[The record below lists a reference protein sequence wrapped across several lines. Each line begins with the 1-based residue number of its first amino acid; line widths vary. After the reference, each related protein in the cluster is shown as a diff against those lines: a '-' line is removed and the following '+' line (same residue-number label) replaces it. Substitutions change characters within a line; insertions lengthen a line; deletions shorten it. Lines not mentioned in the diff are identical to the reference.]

1 MISAVRG
8 FLRILTMAVAALG
21 LWTSPSALRAAPPV
35 RGVVPAAAAP
45 ASGPVAGPAALAPA
59 IALSHR
65 VQQLKAAFRSGDAG
79 ERQLAIQEVESLRR
93 TYSTVDVLPL
103 VEAMAIFARQLGDEH
118 QSDLGLEV
126 IQTVERWAPGYPTL
140 LGTRVVLL
148 RQQGLVGSLVSMAD
162 VLELTR
168 LRLTHPV
175 HRWLWLVAHIAW
187 LRLLATL
194 LLWGW
199 AITMVLRY
207 RRVFRYLW
215 EEPLARK
222 GMHPNAVALL
232 GAVLVTMPVLL
243 GLDPSLVAMVW
254 LVMLAPFLFPAEVRA
269 TFLVIGL
276 QLVHPALALL
286 EPMAARH
293 PDPSIVTLQTRPQP
307 LADDAK
313 RFARLP
319 AEDRT
324 FLEGWRHLQF
334 QEWAAAEAV
343 FAGLK
348 RHPDQAEVL
357 NNLGVARFQLGNL
370 PGAEEAFNAAYAAN
384 AQRVEVLLNQSVVAY
399 KKLDST
405 VGSAKQEE
413 ARDVSPEDFT
423 RLLAANQTG
432 NDQRAFPLPLPD
444 SPQRVQALVAA
455 MGGGQGTATSG
466 VKDLGVA
473 FNLVIPI
480 LALGLFFL
488 RHRQSLVATHPSQC
502 TRCGDPFHTTDSA
515 DPYVCSKCHHLFVL
529 KDGLHSESRKKKVD
543 GVASFQNSQ
552 RWLHRT
558 LMVIL
563 PGADRCFIGDTQAG
577 FVEFVFLCFAL
588 GIVLATAHSVRYP
601 GEVLAD
607 PASAWLPLGLILLA
621 VLFIRSWFKLV
632 PRRF

>member
-1 MISAVRG
+1 MISAVSG
-8 FLRILTMAVAALG
+8 TLRILLMAAAALG
-21 LWTSPSALRAAPPV
+21 LWTSPPGLFAAPPV
-35 RGVVPAAAAP
+35 RATAPVVAPAA
-45 ASGPVAGPAALAPA
+45 PVAGPAALAPA

-65 VQQLKAAFRSGDAG
+65 VQRLKAAFRSGDPG

-93 TYSTVDVLPL
+93 TYNTMDVLPL

-118 QSDLGLEV
+118 QPDLGLEV
-126 IQTVERWAPGYPTL
+126 VQTMERWAPGYPTL

-148 RQQGLVGSLVSMAD
+148 RQQGFVGSLVSMAD

-175 HRWLWLVAHIAW
+175 HRWLWLVQHIAW

-222 GMHPNAVALL
+222 GMHPHAVAVL
-232 GAVLVTMPVLL
+232 GALLVTLPVLL

-254 LVMLAPFLFPAEVRA
+254 LVMLAPFLLPQEIRA
-269 TFLVIGL
+269 TILVIGL

-286 EPMAARH
+286 EPMASRH

-313 RFARLP
+313 RFSRLP
-319 AEDRT
+319 AEDRA

-334 QEWAAAEAV
+334 QEWSAAETA

-348 RHPDQAEVL
+348 GHPDQTEVL
-357 NNLGVARFQLGNL
+357 DNLGVARFQMGNL
-370 PGAEEAFNAAYAAN
+370 AGAEEAFNAAYALDAH
-384 AQRVEVLLNQSVVAY
+384 RVEVLLNQSVVAY
-399 KKLDST
+399 KKLDSA

-432 NDQRAFPLPLPD
+432 NDQRAFPLPLPN

-455 MGGGQGTATSG
+455 MGGGQGSLASG
-466 VKDLGVA
+466 VKDLSLLY
-473 FNLVIPI
+473 NLVIPI

-488 RHRQSLVATHPSQC
+488 RHHKSQNETHPSQC
-502 TRCGDPFHTTDSA
+502 TRCGDPFHTTDSG
-515 DPYVCSKCHHLFVL
+515 DPFVCSKCHHLFVL

-543 GVASFQNSQ
+543 GVAAFQNSQ

-558 LMVIL
+558 LMVIM
-563 PGADRCFIGDTQAG
+563 PGADRCFIGDTRGG

-588 GIVLATAHSVRYP
+588 GIVLATAHTVRYP

-621 VLFIRSWFKLV
+621 VLFIRSWFKLL